1 MMPLHIDNKAQSH
14 FSRHFWDTVDGEKN
28 EFRALL
34 TRRFLYLEK
43 HLERPYPI
51 SLMRGFQA

>member
-43 HLERPYPI
+43 HLEQPYPI
-51 SLMRGFQA
+51 SLMRGF